1 MSQSYYGRPVVK
13 AHVWKWYIPTYFWV
27 GGMAGAAAVQCAC
40 ARLRGEDGLAS
51 VQRRAALAG
60 VLVAPVLLIADL
72 GVPHRFLNMLRVF
85 KVTSPMSVGSWI
97 LSAFGAAISGATAAE
112 LLGWN
117 RTSRALEFAAA
128 GIGPML
134 TVYTAVLVSD
144 TATPVWHEAY
154 DTLPFVFV
162 SSGIAAAGA
171 VGAVFAPEKERQSA
185 RRLMIGGA
193 IALVLSGQI
202 MERRLGTFIS
212 EPYRSGKAGTLRRTA
227 GVLALGGAALAL
239 AGRTRSS
246 TTQIAAACIAA
257 AGIIER
263 FAVTTAGTQSATDP
277 KYVVEPQRARLE
289 ARAEPTPLSA

>member
-1 MSQSYYGRPVVK
+1 MSRSYYGRPVVK
-13 AHVWKWYIPTYFWV
+13 AHVWKWYVPAYFWV

-40 ARLRGEDGLAS
+40 ARLRGEDDLAT
-51 VQRRAALAG
+51 VEQRAALAG
-60 VLVAPVLLIADL
+60 VLVAPMLLIADL
-72 GVPHRFLNMLRVF
+72 GVPHRFLHMLRVF

-97 LSAFGAAISGATAAE
+97 LSAFGVAIGGATAAE

-117 RTSRALEFAAA
+117 RTSRAFEFAAA
-128 GIGPML
+128 GIGPAL

-154 DTLPFVFV
+154 ETLPFVFV

-171 VGAVFAPEKERQSA
+171 VGTVFAPGHEQISA

-193 IALVLSGQI
+193 LALVVSGQI

-212 EPYRSGKAGTLRRTA
+212 EPYRSGKAGLLRRVA
-227 GVLALGGAALAL
+227 GALALGGAGLAL
-239 AGRTRSS
+239 ARGTSTFATRL
-246 TTQIAAACIAA
+246 AAACISA

-263 FAVTTAGTQSATDP
+263 FAVTTAGTQSASDP
-277 KYVVEPQRARLE
+277 KYVVEPQRARLD
-289 ARAEPTPLSA
+289 ARASAPPPT